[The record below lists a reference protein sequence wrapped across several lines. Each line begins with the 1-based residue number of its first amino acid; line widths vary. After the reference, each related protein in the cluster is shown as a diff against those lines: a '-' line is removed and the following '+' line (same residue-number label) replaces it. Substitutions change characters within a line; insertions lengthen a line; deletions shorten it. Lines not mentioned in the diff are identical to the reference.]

1 MRRLAA
7 EEQKR
12 KKDEAKRWARKK
24 MVAHDLL
31 EKRRRAQARE
41 GLPLESSPSTEEE
54 EDDDDDDDEGMEV
67 RVVFRPEV
75 GFSSAPASTGP
86 SDGASPPAQGLAA
99 SLSGALASAQ
109 LAPIPTKAEEAE
121 VVKGET
127 VLLPVEAVVV
137 PAGAPTGPLSGRP
150 LGGTWRRGLSLPPFR
165 RLRSHSGP
173 SYHSA
178 LGPHA

>member
-1 MRRLAA
+1 V
-7 EEQKR
+7 
-12 KKDEAKRWARKK
+12 W
-24 MVAHDLL
+24 
-31 EKRRRAQARE
+31 E

-137 PAGAPTGPLSGRP
+137 PAGAPVGSPQRP
-150 LGGTWRRGLSLPPFR
+150 PARVNTEEGLSLPPCFR
-165 RLRSHSGP
+165 PGARSGL
-173 SYHSA
+173 SYCHTRV
-178 LGPHA
+178 LGAPRPRREIITKCARNKSDTYDDSWYRNECHNINI